1 MYFLECIINKRI
13 SNMIQQKKETAMF
26 ETKTM
31 VLVTPEFLQ
40 EILNQQERILQ
51 ILTSMADQKK
61 SIGDYISES
70 DAKKMLGRNTTW
82 FWNLRK
88 TGKLPF
94 TKVGNKVF
102 YTKTDIFRFLEGNK
116 REVL

>member
-1 MYFLECIINKRI
+1 MNHQKIN
-13 SNMIQQKKETAMF
+13 TAMF

-31 VLVTPEFLQ
+31 VLVTPEFLH
-40 EILNQQERILQ
+40 EIANQQERILQ
-51 ILTSMADQKK
+51 ILTSMADQKET
-61 SIGDYISES
+61 IGDYISES

-102 YTKTDIFRFLEGNK
+102 YSKADIFRFLEGNK
-116 REVL
+116 FKVL